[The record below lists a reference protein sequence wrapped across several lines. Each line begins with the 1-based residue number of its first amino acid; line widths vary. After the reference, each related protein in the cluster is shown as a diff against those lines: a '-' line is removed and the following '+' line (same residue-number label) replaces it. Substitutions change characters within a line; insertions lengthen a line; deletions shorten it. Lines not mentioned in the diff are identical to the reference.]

1 MPENDKVTE
10 FAMLFKER
18 ENPQTHQ
25 PCTAVVVNESP
36 LVLKVENRLFLSKEY
51 NNVCW
56 SKSILAGYK
65 RDFLIDPVNG
75 DTANKS
81 GGTGMAEF
89 ASHSHDYK
97 APITG
102 SITWTD
108 NPKVGDEYIVIPI
121 SNGSMWYVFDK
132 VVKP

>member
-1 MPENDKVTE
+1 MPENDMITD

-25 PCTAVVVNESP
+25 PCTAVVVSESP
-36 LVLKVENRLFLSKEY
+36 LVLKVEDRLFLSKEY

-65 RDFLIDPVNG
+65 RDFLINPVSG
-75 DTANKS
+75 ETKDT
-81 GGTGMAEF
+81 GTNIP
-89 ASHSHDYK
+89 SPVPNHTHDYK
-97 APITG
+97 SPITG